1 MSWNGSGTFQ
11 INSAGQPVVAGTVIS
26 DSVFNALTADLASG
40 LSNCITKDGQQTV
53 TANIPMAGFK
63 FTGMGLGSAT
73 TDSVRMDNAMI
84 QDVCECR
91 ISAQNSVPV
100 STSDVT
106 AATFVY
112 IHPYKGTKIALYN
125 GTQWILSSIT
135 TASGI
140 PISISATTNTNY
152 DVFALDSG
160 GTVQG
165 NVIAWTNDTTRATA
179 LAVQNGVLV
188 NASNTLQRYLGTFRT
203 TTVAG
208 QTEDSR
214 TKRFVWNYYNRVRR
228 AMRVL
233 PGSNW
238 TYDSATIRQAN
249 NSTTNQLAY
258 VIGWQE
264 DSVEF
269 SVHGWTSNS
278 TGGARAASFGIGL
291 SSTTTVSGDCI
302 CQGTAGIAASPADE
316 IHPLSARLNTMPTLG
331 YQYATWLETSNTTA
345 TNTFYYQLGAMTQ
358 AGMTGSILA

>member
-11 INSAGQPVVAGTVIS
+11 INSSGQPVVAGTVIS

-63 FTGMGLGSAT
+63 FTGLGRGTAS
-73 TDSVRMDNAMI
+73 TDSARMDNAMI

-91 ISAQNSVPV
+91 ISASTTVAVP
-100 STSDVT
+100 TSDVT
-106 AATFVY
+106 AATF
-112 IHPYKGTKIALYN
+112 ITAIPYKGTKIALYN
-125 GTQWILSSIT
+125 GTQWILSTLSSPV
-135 TASGI
+135 SGAI
-140 PISISATTNTNY
+140 PATTNTNY
-152 DVFALDSG
+152 DVYAFDSS
-160 GTVQG
+160 GTVQL
-165 NVIAWTNDTTRATA
+165 NAVAWASDTARTFA
-179 LAVQNGVLV
+179 LTTQDGVLV
-188 NASNTLQRYLGTFRT
+188 NPTNSLQRYLGTFRT

-291 SSTTTVSGDCI
+291 SSTTAVSGDCI

-358 AGMTGSILA
+358 SGMTGSILA

>member
-63 FTGMGLGSAT
+63 FTGLGRGTAS
-73 TDSVRMDNAMI
+73 TDSARMDNAMI

-91 ISAQNSVPV
+91 ISASTTVAVP
-100 STSDVT
+100 TSDVT
-106 AATFVY
+106 AATF
-112 IHPYKGTKIALYN
+112 ITAIPYKGTKIALYN
-125 GTQWILSSIT
+125 GTQWILSTLSSPVS
-135 TASGI
+135 A
-140 PISISATTNTNY
+140 PISATTNTNY
-152 DVFALDSG
+152 DVYAFDSS
-160 GTVQG
+160 GTVQL
-165 NVIAWTNDTTRATA
+165 NLVAWASDTARTFA
-179 LAVQNGVLV
+179 LTTQDGVLV
-188 NASNTLQRYLGTFRT
+188 NPTNSLQRYLGTFRT

-228 AMRVL
+228 PMRVL

-238 TYDSATIRQAN
+238 TYDSTVVRQAN

-258 VIGWQE
+258 VTGFQE

-269 SVHGWTSNS
+269 AVNGWISNS
-278 TGGARAASFGIGL
+278 TGGATSGGFGIGF
-291 SSTTTVSGDCI
+291 SSTTTIDTDCVV
-302 CQGTAGIAASPADE
+302 QVYQGIAASPAGQV
-316 IHPLSARLNTMPTLG
+316 HPVSARVTKIPSLG
-331 YQYATWLETSNTTA
+331 YSYATWLESTSFTA
-345 TNTFYYQLGAMTQ
+345 TNTMYATQGIIGQ
-358 AGMTGSILA
+358 AGMTGSVFS